1 VIAIQAAALLLAVA
15 LGTVTTRLI
24 MRDLGPR
31 ALALAVALGAGFGL
45 GITACAFFVWIAL
58 FGPRA
63 SAWLLAAE
71 VFVLG
76 GLVLTWRQTRVVR
89 ETQPASRACV
99 ERPPLGW
106 GWTLALAA
114 SVAASAVLFVARMV
128 SAPHGGWD
136 AWMTWNRAARFIF
149 RGDSHWSDGF
159 SPIFRHPDYPLLV
172 PGAVARAWAYAG
184 TDSVLAP
191 AAVAAIFTCATIALA
206 GAALARLRSDRQ
218 GLLASLLLL
227 ATPSLLTYGA
237 SQYADIPLAF
247 FVLAAIV
254 LLCLHDRAQEHRGTM
269 ILAGGAAALAAW
281 TKNEGMLILAAIV
294 VARGVAVWV
303 HHGWRRYVRELR
315 WFTIGLV
322 PVLVVLAYFKLHF
335 APVNDLVAGQG
346 LAETLPRLVEAGRY
360 VAVAKVFKLEVSQLG
375 HNGLLGAVP
384 LLVGYLLCVG
394 VKVDATDRPALVT
407 VAGVLAL
414 TLAGYVIVLVAA
426 PADFLRLLNR
436 SVDRL
441 LLHVWPA
448 TVFTCFLVARAPDD
462 IE

>member
-1 VIAIQAAALLLAVA
+1 MIAILAAALLLAVA

-24 MRDLGPR
+24 MRDTGPR

-45 GITACAFFVWIAL
+45 GITACVFFVWIAL
-58 FGPRA
+58 IGPRA
-63 SAWLLAAE
+63 SVWLLAAE
-71 VFVLG
+71 VFVLA

-89 ETQPASRACV
+89 EIQPASLACV
-99 ERPPLGW
+99 ERPLGW
-106 GWTLALAA
+106 GWRLALAA
-114 SVAASAVLFVARMV
+114 SVAASAVLFLARMV

-149 RGDSHWSDGF
+149 RGDSHWSDAF

-218 GLLASLLLL
+218 GLLALLLLL

-247 FVLAAIV
+247 FVLATIV
-254 LLCLHDRAQEHRGTM
+254 LLCLHDRVQEHRGTM

-294 VARGVAVWV
+294 VARGVAVCI

-346 LAETLPRLVEAGRY
+346 LAETLPRLMEAGRY

-375 HNGLLGAVP
+375 YNGLLGAVP

-394 VKVDATDRPALVT
+394 VRVDPTDRPALVT

-448 TVFTCFLVARAPDD
+448 TVFTCFLVARAPED

>member
-1 VIAIQAAALLLAVA
+1 MIAILAAALLLAVA

-24 MRDLGPR
+24 MRDTGPR

-45 GITACAFFVWIAL
+45 GITACVFFVWIAL
-58 FGPRA
+58 IGPRA
-63 SAWLLAAE
+63 SVWLLAAE
-71 VFVLG
+71 VFVLA

-89 ETQPASRACV
+89 EIQPASLACV
-99 ERPPLGW
+99 ERPLGW
-106 GWTLALAA
+106 GWRLALAA
-114 SVAASAVLFVARMV
+114 SVAASAVLFLARMV

-149 RGDSHWSDGF
+149 RGDSHWSDAF

-218 GLLASLLLL
+218 GLLALLLLL

-247 FVLAAIV
+247 FVLATIV
-254 LLCLHDRAQEHRGTM
+254 LLCLHDRVQEHRGTM

-294 VARGVAVWV
+294 VARGVAVCI

-346 LAETLPRLVEAGRY
+346 LAETLPRLMEAGRY

-375 HNGLLGAVP
+375 YNGLLGAVP

-394 VKVDATDRPALVT
+394 VKVDPTDRPALVT

-448 TVFTCFLVARAPDD
+448 TVFTCFLVARAPED